1 LQLVH
6 FLALIRI
13 GHKLFD
19 DKSLKVWIL
28 EVGQDIVSLAAMGA
42 IIASFI

>member
-1 LQLVH
+1 M
-6 FLALIRI
+6 

-19 DKSLKVWIL
+19 GFGLKVWIL

-42 IIASFI
+42 IIAAMV